1 MIFSLTQVA
10 WAPGVGIKES
20 AFRKLCNIELG
31 VTYIPWEK
39 APDNLDPLLDGG
51 VLDED
56 SIPQDFAGT
65 DLHLSV
71 LCLFCYVPGPYLSRF
86 CEIINFT
93 K

>member
-1 MIFSLTQVA
+1 MEFSCFQVA

-31 VTYIPWEK
+31 VTYIPWGK

-56 SIPQDFAGT
+56 SVPKDFPGRVFSSESFVSVTTVFVVQVDFA
-65 DLHLSV
+65 
-71 LCLFCYVPGPYLSRF
+71 
-86 CEIINFT
+86 

>member
-1 MIFSLTQVA
+1 MILSPTQVA

-56 SIPQDFAGT
+56 SIPQDFAGRLAFEFVVPIT
-65 DLHLSV
+65 AMFLVQISV
-71 LCLFCYVPGPYLSRF
+71 DFA
-86 CEIINFT
+86 